1 MSDTGLPDMAGLDG
15 TDVAAE
21 AERLARGEPWFA
33 SKVAGLQFYAY
44 GRIDELTGE
53 PIIPQPGD
61 RLGLV
66 REPANEHDSHAV
78 QVWWRNTH
86 MLGHLPRTVA
96 AEVAPLL
103 DAGFAARAYV
113 HTPGDGE
120 AWSLRALVVG
130 PAAEPWW
137 ARYIEH
143 VARRALAAP
152 AEEYE
157 RAEALAERAER
168 TRSSMEIRRRRR
180 LRDAVE
186 TLLTV
191 PCDVIL
197 PQPYDSGR
205 TDVADIARVLRCSES
220 TVVRIAAQVGIKI
233 GRFDY
238 AVAVTPDLEAAL
250 QAWARKPRRKPEK
263 IPARDIQV
271 RAFHREYDVGG
282 QYAFG
287 R

>member
-1 MSDTGLPDMAGLDG
+1 MTETGLPDLTGLDG
-15 TDVAAE
+15 TDVAVE
-21 AERLARGEPWFA
+21 APALAKGEPWFA
-33 SKVAGLQFYAY
+33 SEVAGLQFYVY
-44 GRIDELTGE
+44 GRTDELSGE
-53 PIIPQPGD
+53 PILPQPGD
-61 RLGLV
+61 RLHLV
-66 REPANEHDSHAV
+66 REPANPHDSNAI

-86 MLGHLPRTVA
+86 MLGHLPRGVA

-103 DAGFAARAYV
+103 DAGVAARAYV

-130 PAAEPWW
+130 QAAEPHW
-137 ARYIEH
+137 AWYIEH
-143 VARRALAAP
+143 VAWRALAAP

-157 RAEALAERAER
+157 RAAALADQAEK

-191 PCDVIL
+191 PCDVDL

-205 TDVADIARVLRCSES
+205 VDIDGIAAALRCSRS
-220 TVVRIAAQVGIKI
+220 TVVRLAAKHGLTIR
-233 GRFDY
+233 RFDG
-238 AVAVTPDLEAAL
+238 AVEMPPEFEAAL
-250 QAWARKPRRKPEK
+250 KAWARKPRPKPERV
-263 IPARDIQV
+263 PANEIRV
-271 RAFHREYDVGG
+271 RAFHRELDHGG
-282 QYAFG
+282 FYAYA

>member
-1 MSDTGLPDMAGLDG
+1 MSDDGLPDLTGLEE
-15 TDVAAE
+15 TDVASE

-33 SKVAGLQFYAY
+33 SEVAGLQFYAY
-44 GRIDELTGE
+44 GKTDEMTGE
-53 PIIPQPGD
+53 PVIPQPGD
-61 RLGLV
+61 RLNLV
-66 REPANEHDSHAV
+66 REPENPHDSNAV
-78 QVWWRNTH
+78 QVWWRNSH

-96 AEVAPLL
+96 AEVASLL
-103 DAGFAARAYV
+103 DAGVAARAYV

-137 ARYIEH
+137 ARYIEG
-143 VARRALAAP
+143 VAWRALAAP

-157 RAEALAERAER
+157 RAAALGERAER
-168 TRSSMEIRRRRR
+168 TRESMEIRRRRR

-191 PCDVIL
+191 PCDVEL
-197 PQPYDSGR
+197 PRPYDSGR
-205 TDVADIARVLRCSES
+205 TDVDAIARVLRCSES
-220 TVVRIAAQVGIKI
+220 TVVRIAAKCGIRI
-233 GRFDY
+233 GRYDY
-238 AVAVTPDLEAAL
+238 AVAVTPEFEAAL
-250 QAWARKPRRKPEK
+250 KAWARKPKRKPER

-271 RAFHREYDVGG
+271 RAFHRELDHGG
-282 QYAFG
+282 FYAYA